1 MDSPAR
7 KKNRTG
13 TISTEDGNKPCR
25 MGGDLKGAE
34 SFCPD
39 ETSIPT
45 RHIPAPVWGHALD
58 YMPYSEVRSALL
70 ICKTIAKEAVQHVQT
85 VTFTKACQLDAP
97 ALRRFPNIT
106 EVRCLCLI
114 HGDFSSTTLCEDTV
128 FRIVPLL
135 TALPRLERFFI
146 GGMYNGQL
154 HTPIRHIPVE
164 VDTPSSLVTT
174 LFYNFL
180 GAFKG
185 RLFAST
191 LESTNL
197 CTLFCSHYRHL
208 GCNNTDRGLCRACK
222 AICSYFPLRDAIK
235 RCSLKIGCMKQSKA
249 VVKSLEIIGKRGGAK
264 DIFTQQQNSCCL
276 LLLPF
281 LRGLESFNFH
291 KHPEEGNLLKRVLS
305 NLSFKKYSFSKL
317 PTVLFIPP
325 LELEHLDRMIY
336 LGIAPSAIPK
346 NVICKV
352 MHNRSNVMI
361 KSTFDALVRRGFA
374 LDEEDFIVL
383 DERVEPAL
391 QCVLGQLHE
400 RDEDADD
407 DE

>member
-7 KKNRTG
+7 KKNRTD
-13 TISTEDGNKPCR
+13 TISADDFDRTKRNTSN
-25 MGGDLKGAE
+25 LKDAA
-34 SFCPD
+34 PL
-39 ETSIPT
+39 PT
-45 RHIPAPVWGHALD
+45 CHLPAPVWGHALD
-58 YMPYSEVRSALL
+58 YMPYNEVRSALL
-70 ICKTIAKEAVQHVQT
+70 ICMCIANEAVQHVQT
-85 VTFTKACQLDAP
+85 VSFTKACQLDAP
-97 ALRRFPNIT
+97 ALRRFSNIT
-106 EVRCLCLI
+106 EVKCLCLI

-146 GGMYNGQL
+146 GGIYNGQM
-154 HTPIRHIPVE
+154 HTPIRYIQDIQDIQE
-164 VDTPSSLVTT
+164 GDRTPRLINLQSVNT

-197 CTLFCSHYRHL
+197 CTLFCSHYYHL
-208 GCNNTDRGLCRACK
+208 GPCDSTDRGLCRACK
-222 AICSYFPLRDAIK
+222 GICSYFPLRDAIK

-249 VVKSLEIIGKRGGAK
+249 LVRSLEIIGNREGAK
-264 DIFTQQQNSCCL
+264 DIFTEQQNFCCL

-281 LRGLESFNFH
+281 LRGLESFNFD
-291 KHPEEGNLLKRVLS
+291 KHPEEGKLLKRVLS
-305 NLSFKKYSFSKL
+305 NRN
-317 PTVLFIPP
+317 VLFIPFQ
-325 LELEHLDRMIY
+325 ELEHLDRMIS
-336 LGIAPSAIPK
+336 LGISPMAIPK
-346 NVICKV
+346 NAICKV

-400 RDEDADD
+400 RDEDADN
-407 DE
+407 DER